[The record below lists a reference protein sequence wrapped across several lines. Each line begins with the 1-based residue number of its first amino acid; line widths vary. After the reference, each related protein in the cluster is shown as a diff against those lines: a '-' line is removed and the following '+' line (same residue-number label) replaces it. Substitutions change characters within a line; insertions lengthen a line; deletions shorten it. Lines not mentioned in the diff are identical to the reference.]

1 MSPSITSNWTTTT
14 TDPYAFIGH
23 SAGTSTTTGYS
34 HSFESIPLKINQI
47 VLTTNSPEGFY
58 MHQVA
63 IFKVKRN
70 KSGLITKISHG
81 KTMWIRTKT
90 EEGLNYTAKA
100 DSDITEYRED
110 DIIIKT
116 LQTIQI

>member
-1 MSPSITSNWTTTT
+1 MSPNTTSNWTTITT
-14 TDPYAFIGH
+14 TDPY
-23 SAGTSTTTGYS
+23 SLLAGTSTNITTGYS
-34 HSFESIPLKINQI
+34 HSFESIPLKTNQI
-47 VLTTNSPEGFY
+47 ILTTNSPEGFY

-63 IFKVKRN
+63 IFKVKRD

-100 DSDITEYRED
+100 DYDITEYRED

-116 LQTIQI
+116 LQTIQL

>member
-1 MSPSITSNWTTTT
+1 
-14 TDPYAFIGH
+14 
-23 SAGTSTTTGYS
+23 
-34 HSFESIPLKINQI
+34 
-47 VLTTNSPEGFY
+47 

-63 IFKVKRN
+63 IFKVKRD

-100 DSDITEYRED
+100 DYDITEYRED

-116 LQTIQI
+116 LQTIQL

>member
-14 TDPYAFIGH
+14 TDPNALIGY
-23 SAGTSTTTGYS
+23 SAGTSITTGYS